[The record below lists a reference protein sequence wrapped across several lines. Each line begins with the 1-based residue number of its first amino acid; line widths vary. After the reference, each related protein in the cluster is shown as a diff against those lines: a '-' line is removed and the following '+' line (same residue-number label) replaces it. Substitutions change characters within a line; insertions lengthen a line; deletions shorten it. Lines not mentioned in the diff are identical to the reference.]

1 MTRNGG
7 VPQEGNIG
15 IHLKEYEKAL
25 NEQIPDPNFAGK
37 YFFSSCKIYLKDEK
51 KKIFTSKVGIRN
63 LLV

>member
-37 YFFSSCKIYLKDEK
+37 YFFSSFK
-51 KKIFTSKVGIRN
+51 
-63 LLV
+63 